1 MIPLQGDTRSGL
13 SNRPL
18 YRLGVCGRVCTFGC
32 VLGKEKELVP
42 QMYSHHPL
50 PPLFSLHLQD
60 IPAHLSTPG
69 HSGSTMA
76 TPQHPLSTSAPSQ
89 YAQLT
94 PLAPLHT
101 PVEMILS
108 SRKYTPVQAPGEVDS
123 YLILTTSPGLLHV
136 L

>member
-1 MIPLQGDTRSGL
+1 MQQLTPEVECESVRN
-13 SNRPL
+13 NR
-18 YRLGVCGRVCTFGC
+18 TFKAFTGA
-32 VLGKEKELVP
+32 
-42 QMYSHHPL
+42 QSHSYSS
-50 PPLFSLHLQD
+50 FLHLQD
-60 IPAHLSTPG
+60 IPAHLNTPR

-123 YLILTTSPGLLHV
+123 
-136 L
+136 

>member
-1 MIPLQGDTRSGL
+1 M
-13 SNRPL
+13 
-18 YRLGVCGRVCTFGC
+18 
-32 VLGKEKELVP
+32 
-42 QMYSHHPL
+42 
-50 PPLFSLHLQD
+50 QD
-60 IPAHLSTPG
+60 IPAHLSTPR
-69 HSGSTMA
+69 HSGSTMG

-108 SRKYTPVQAPGEVDS
+108 SRKYTPVQAPGEMDS